1 MHKRKTKTFS
11 FHYLKNI
18 FPFSPHEKQYK
29 ELQHSMC
36 QNEYTSK
43 FIDHHWLRVD
53 LLIVKLS
60 NCRFA
65 NESNCIG
72 SKLSTLID
80 SEDARIPNIKH
91 WQAEN
96 CWKILLPLL
105 PFAVKRCDANKLRS
119 FLLPVLLGETFHVSF
134 YYAWFEI
141 LWIKFKLLG
150 WITEQSFLSGMAF
163 SIYEERPLC
172 LQGP

>member
-1 MHKRKTKTFS
+1 
-11 FHYLKNI
+11 
-18 FPFSPHEKQYK
+18 
-29 ELQHSMC
+29 MC
-36 QNEYTSK
+36 QNEYTGK

-80 SEDARIPNIKH
+80 SEDARIPNIKN
-91 WQAEN
+91 WQTEN

-105 PFAVKRCDANKLRS
+105 PFAVKRCDANKLWS

-134 YYAWFEI
+134 YYAWFKI

-172 LQGP
+172 SQGKSLATKL